1 MASNSSDVEHQG
13 LLIISDTPDE
23 SSPLLRV
30 DSSNSKTS
38 ISSSTTKL
46 LATEE
51 TVDVEV
57 SEVRQKDSAAAI
69 ISLLLIGL

>member
-13 LLIISDTPDE
+13 SLIIGDATDE

-30 DSSNSKTS
+30 GSSNSKTS
-38 ISSSTTKL
+38 VSSSTAKL

-51 TVDVEV
+51 TADVEV
-57 SEVRQKDSAAAI
+57 SEVRQKDSAAAV
-69 ISLLLIGL
+69 ISLLLIGM